1 MRVRLA
7 REYLSYRSMLLLL
20 ALILLAPVQ
29 FSLIYNLILTS
40 RTIPSAS
47 VYLFSLDAE
56 AMSAYIYLV
65 PVDTALM
72 LLVILRNISG
82 GIRTDIGRGYFAVHL
97 SVSEERRTILVAELV
112 STTVIPYTVLF
123 LSLFL
128 TASVAGFQGNPVQL
142 IAGYLFNFLPLLL
155 FFSMMMLIVIR
166 RRESS
171 RLLFPGMLYLLIFL
185 SLSYV
190 IPMALPLMQAVLLV
204 FGMLVPGYLVGIY
217 YYTANMPFLT
227 TPPRTSPINI
237 LVLNNPYP
245 LVNSG
250 TVFLDSVINISI
262 NIALLLLLIRYW
274 SRAFE
279 VHAGQAPPLHSLRP

>member
-1 MRVRLA
+1 MRLA

-29 FSLIYNLILTS
+29 FSLVSNLILAS

-47 VYLFSLDAE
+47 AYLFFPDAE

-82 GIRTDIGRGYFAVHL
+82 GIRTDIERGYFAIHL
-97 SVSEERRTILVAELV
+97 SVSEGRWTILAAELV

-128 TASVAGFQGNPVQL
+128 TASAVGFQSNPAELV
-142 IAGYLFNFLPLLL
+142 AGYLFNFLPLLL
-155 FFSMMMLIVIR
+155 FFSMMMLIAIR
-166 RRESS
+166 GRESS
-171 RLLFPGMLYLLIFL
+171 RLLFPGALYMLIFL

-190 IPMALPLMQAVLLV
+190 ITRALHFMQAVLLV
-204 FGMLVPGYLVGIY
+204 FGMLVPGYLAGIY
-217 YYTANMPFLT
+217 YYTTNMP
-227 TPPRTSPINI
+227 SPIFYLGRSPFHNFQY
-237 LVLNNPYP
+237 NPYP
-245 LVNSG
+245 LVNFG
-250 TVFLDSVINISI
+250 TILLDTIINISI
-262 NIALLLLLIRYW
+262 NIALLLLIRYW

-279 VHAGQAPPLHSLRP
+279 VHASSVLRPHSLRP